1 MANNTKINRVV
12 ISGGGTG
19 GHIFPAVAIA
29 NEIKARYPEVDILFV
44 GAKGRM
50 EMEKVPAAGYKIVG
64 LDIQGIQR
72 SLTIKNLLVPFKI
85 VKSIYSAILLMRQ
98 FKPQVAVG
106 VGGYASWPTLFAA
119 RFTGVPYLIQEQ
131 NSYAGIS
138 NKNLSANAKKICV
151 AYDRMEKFFPKEK
164 IVITGN
170 PIRSEIIQIENKS
183 KYAFEKY
190 PFDPNRPIVLVIG
203 GSLGARTLNQSM
215 EAGISLLMEAGI
227 QVLWQ
232 TGSYYYNQYKHLSN
246 NQIKVVEFIYDMKSA
261 YSIADVIVS
270 RAGALSVSELCVIAK
285 PIVLVPSP
293 NVAEDHQTQNA
304 LALVN
309 KRAAWMV
316 KDIEAKEILIQKTI
330 ELLNNKDAQ
339 EQMKRSIAQLAKPN
353 ATKDIVDIIETII
366 EK

>member
-1 MANNTKINRVV
+1 
-12 ISGGGTG
+12 
-19 GHIFPAVAIA
+19 
-29 NEIKARYPEVDILFV
+29 
-44 GAKGRM
+44 
-50 EMEKVPAAGYKIVG
+50 
-64 LDIQGIQR
+64 
-72 SLTIKNLLVPFKI
+72 
-85 VKSIYSAILLMRQ
+85 
-98 FKPQVAVG
+98 
-106 VGGYASWPTLFAA
+106 
-119 RFTGVPYLIQEQ
+119 
-131 NSYAGIS
+131 
-138 NKNLSANAKKICV
+138 
-151 AYDRMEKFFPKEK
+151 
-164 IVITGN
+164 
-170 PIRSEIIQIENKS
+170 
-183 KYAFEKY
+183 
-190 PFDPNRPIVLVIG
+190 
-203 GSLGARTLNQSM
+203 
-215 EAGISLLMEAGI
+215 
-227 QVLWQ
+227 
-232 TGSYYYNQYKHLSN
+232 
-246 NQIKVVEFIYDMKSA
+246 MKSA